1 MIENLER
8 LLASGKE
15 GALLRFSLGGEYLKR
30 DDPAAAAAHLRKA
43 LDLDPKYS
51 AAWKLL
57 GRAYEAAGQFTA
69 AVETWTEG
77 IQVAEANG
85 DQQAAKEMKVFL
97 KRLEKSRPRD

>member
-1 MIENLER
+1 MIEKLER
-8 LLASGKE
+8 LLATRKD

-43 LDLDPKYS
+43 VELDPNYS

-57 GRAYEAAGQFTA
+57 GKAYQGAGQATA
-69 AVETWTEG
+69 AIEAWRQG
-77 IQVAEANG
+77 IGVAEANG

-97 KRLEKSRPRD
+97 KRLEKTPAKD